1 MNILF
6 LSLSDLKNLDSRGI
20 YPDLLNAFA
29 QRGHKVYIV
38 SPFQRRTGG
47 QACLLNVSEN
57 VTILRV
63 KIGNTTKTNLIEKGI
78 STLTL
83 EYLVKRAIRKNFS
96 DIRFDLVI
104 YPTPP
109 ITFCGAVSYVK
120 KRDGAS
126 TYLML
131 KDIFPQNSL
140 DLEMLST
147 SGVKGLIYRVFRKKE
162 KKLYAISDHIGCMSP
177 ANVQYLLEH
186 ELDVAPEKLGVCPN
200 AIQIHDVRLNEAEK
214 LKMRKEYGLPLT
226 SKILLYGGN
235 IGKPQDV
242 GFILRCLKKL
252 KDRKDLSV
260 LVVGSGTEYYKLKE
274 YRENEK
280 QENLI
285 LMNEVSPVEFDSL
298 TACCDVGLV
307 FLDHRF
313 TIPNVPS
320 RILSYMQAGIPL
332 LTATDPVTDL
342 RRIVSEN
349 GFGLCCDS
357 TDENEFVRCVDRL
370 LDADLKAMGEKALAY
385 LRKEYDVQ
393 KVSEQILQTVEN
405 GVKV

>member
-38 SPFQRRTGG
+38 SPFQRRTG
-47 QACLLNVSEN
+47 AKPCLLQVSEN

-83 EYLVKRAIRKNFS
+83 EHLVKRAIRKHFS
-96 DIRFDLVI
+96 VRFDLVI

-109 ITFCGAVSYVK
+109 ITFCGAVSYIK
-120 KRDGAS
+120 KRDGAA

-140 DLEMLST
+140 DLEMLA
-147 SGVKGLIYRVFRKKE
+147 KGGIKGIVYRLFRKKE

-177 ANVQYLLEH
+177 GNVQYLLEH
-186 ELDVAPEKLGVCPN
+186 EPDVAPSKLCLCPN
-200 AIQIHDVRLNEAEK
+200 AIEIHDVHLSEEEK
-214 LKMRKEYGLPLT
+214 LQMREKYKLPLE

-235 IGKPQDV
+235 IGKPQGV
-242 GFILRCLKKL
+242 EFILRCLKKL
-252 KDRKDLSV
+252 KDREDV
-260 LVVGSGTEYYKLKE
+260 CILVVGSGTEYHKLEE
-274 YRENEK
+274 YREAEQ

-285 LMNEVSPVEFDSL
+285 LMKEVSPADFDGL
-298 TACCDVGLV
+298 TACCDLGMV
-307 FLDHRF
+307 FLDYRF

-342 RRIVSEN
+342 RQIVTEN

-357 TDENEFVRCVDRL
+357 TDENEFVCCVDRL
-370 LDADLKAMGEKALAY
+370 LEADLKEMGEKGFAY

-393 KVSEQILQTVEN
+393 KVSEQILQTVTN

>member
-6 LSLSDLKNLDSRGI
+6 LSLSDLKNLENRGI

-38 SPFQRRTGG
+38 SPFQRRTG
-47 QACLLNVSEN
+47 AKPCLLRPCEN

-96 DIRFDLVI
+96 DVRFDLVI

-109 ITFCGAVSYVK
+109 ITFCGAVSYIK
-120 KRDGAS
+120 KRDGA
-126 TYLML
+126 TAYLML

-140 DLEMLST
+140 DLEMLT
-147 SGVKGLIYRVFRKKE
+147 KNGVKGLVYRVFRKKE
-162 KKLYAISDHIGCMSP
+162 KKLYAISDYIGCMSP
-177 ANVQYLLEH
+177 ANVQYLLDH
-186 ELDVAPEKLGVCPN
+186 EPDLDPQKLSLCPN
-200 AIQIHDVRLNEAEK
+200 AIEIHDEVLREDEK
-214 LKMRKEYGLPLT
+214 QRMRKKYSLPID

-235 IGKPQDV
+235 IGKPQGVD
-242 GFILRCLKKL
+242 FILRCMKKL
-252 KDRKDLSV
+252 KERKNVCV
-260 LVVGSGTEYYKLKE
+260 LVVGSGTEYHKLQE
-274 YRENEK
+274 YREKEQ

-285 LMNEVSPVEFDSL
+285 LMREVSPADFDAL
-298 TACCDVGLV
+298 TACCDVGMV

-313 TIPNVPS
+313 TVPNVPS

-342 RRIVSEN
+342 RQIVTEN

-357 TDENEFVRCVDRL
+357 TNENEFVRCVDRL
-370 LDADLKAMGEKALAY
+370 LESDLKEMGERGRVY
-385 LRKEYDVQ
+385 LQKEYDVQ
-393 KVSEQILQTVEN
+393 KVCDQILQTVEN
-405 GVKV
+405 GVRV

>member
-47 QACLLNVSEN
+47 KACVITLNEQ

-83 EYLVKRAIRKNFS
+83 EHLVKRAIKRRLS
-96 DIRFDLVI
+96 DVRFDLVI

-109 ITFCGAVSYVK
+109 ITFCGAVSYIK
-120 KRDGAS
+120 KRDNAV

-140 DLEMLST
+140 DLCMLSKK
-147 SGVKGLIYRVFRKKE
+147 GIKGLAYRLFRKKE
-162 KKLYAISDHIGCMSP
+162 KKLYAVSDYIGCMSQG
-177 ANVQYLLEH
+177 NVQYLLEH
-186 ELDVAPEKLGVCPN
+186 EPDLKPEKIGICPN
-200 AIQIHDVRLNEAEK
+200 AIEIHDVALHENEKKALRE
-214 LKMRKEYGLPLT
+214 RCGLPT
-226 SKILLYGGN
+226 DRKILLYGGN
-235 IGKPQDV
+235 VGKPQGV
-242 GFILRCLKKL
+242 EYILRCLKKL
-252 KDRKDLSV
+252 KEREDVCV
-260 LVVGSGTEYYKLKE
+260 LVVGSGTDFSKLE
-274 YRENEK
+274 AYRAEEK
-280 QENLI
+280 QRNLY
-285 LMNEVSPVEFDSL
+285 LMGEVSPKEFDEL

-313 TIPNVPS
+313 TIPNIPS
-320 RILSYMQAGIPL
+320 RILSYLQAGLPL

-342 RRIVSEN
+342 RRMVEEQ
-349 GFGLCCDS
+349 GFGVACDS
-357 TDENEFVRCVDRL
+357 VDENDFIGALDRL
-370 LDADLKAMGEKALAY
+370 LGQDLRQMGAKGRAY
-385 LRKEYDVQ
+385 LEQEFDVQ
-393 KVSEQILQTVEN
+393 TVCDRILQTVGTE
-405 GVKV
+405 VSV

>member
-6 LSLSDLKNLDSRGI
+6 LSLCDLKNLDSRGI

-29 QRGHKVYIV
+29 RRGHKVYVV
-38 SPFQRRTGG
+38 SPFQRRTG
-47 QACLLNVSEN
+47 ARPCLLKVSEN

-83 EYLVKRAIRKNFS
+83 EHLVKRAIRKNFS
-96 DIRFDLVI
+96 DVRFDLVI

-109 ITFCGAVSYVK
+109 ITFCGAVSYIK
-120 KRDGAS
+120 KRDGAT

-140 DLEMLST
+140 DLEMLT
-147 SGVKGLIYRVFRKKE
+147 KGGIKGLVYRLFRRKE
-162 KKLYAISDHIGCMSP
+162 QKLYAISDHIGCMSP
-177 ANVQYLLEH
+177 GNVQYLLEH
-186 ELDVAPEKLGVCPN
+186 EPELPRGKLGLCPN
-200 AIQIHDVRLNEAEK
+200 AIEIHDVRLTEEEK
-214 LKMRKEYGLPLT
+214 QQLRRKYDLPLH

-235 IGKPQDV
+235 IGKPQGVD
-242 GFILRCLKKL
+242 FILRCLKKL
-252 KDRKDLSV
+252 KDREDVCV
-260 LVVGSGTEYYKLKE
+260 LVVGSGTEYHKLQA
-274 YRENEK
+274 YREAEK
-280 QENLI
+280 QQNLI
-285 LMNEVSPVEFDSL
+285 LMKELSPAEFDSL
-298 TACCDVGLV
+298 TACCDVGMV

-342 RRIVSEN
+342 RQIVTEN
-349 GFGLCCDS
+349 GFGISCDS
-357 TDENEFVRCVDRL
+357 TDEDEFIRCVDRL
-370 LDADLKAMGEKALAY
+370 LQENLKEMGQRGLDY
-385 LRKEYDVQ
+385 LHREYDVQ
-393 KVSEQILQTVEN
+393 KVSEQILQTVKN